1 MLLVSLLIYHKHGFV
16 QLSEVII
23 PRVVKPAQFI
33 MPLAPLS
40 KSGSTRGGTKLA
52 LTVLSCVQA
61 TNGWN

>member
-1 MLLVSLLIYHKHGFV
+1 MLLVILLIYHKHGFV
-16 QLSEVII
+16 QLSEVIV
-23 PRVVKPAQFI
+23 PRVVKPAQF

-40 KSGSTRGGTKLA
+40 KSGSTQGGTKLA